1 MQKTYRLNDLTKE
14 EYDELKSCEDID
26 FALIENHPIAN
37 SQVTD
42 DYGNQIEE
50 LQYTYTVILKIRPT
64 TEEKEQRIEKYIDSF
79 TTGGRDHRVDRFS
92 KEYDYLK
99 QELGVGKYK
108 RRSQRRSI
116 PHTLG
121 EALPEIADKIEQE
134 MLKENLGLKDY
145 TND

>member
-50 LQYTYTVILKIRPT
+50 SSREVSFEGRWNRARAILLK
-64 TEEKEQRIEKYIDSF
+64 
-79 TTGGRDHRVDRFS
+79 S
-92 KEYDYLK
+92 K
-99 QELGVGKYK
+99 
-108 RRSQRRSI
+108 
-116 PHTLG
+116 
-121 EALPEIADKIEQE
+121 
-134 MLKENLGLKDY
+134 
-145 TND
+145 

>member
-50 LQYTYTVILKIRPT
+50 LQYTYTVLLKIKPT
-64 TEEKEQRIEKYIDSF
+64 TKEKEQKIEKYIDSF

-99 QELGVGKYK
+99 QELGIKKYK
-108 RRSQRRSI
+108 RRSI

-121 EALPEIADKIEQE
+121 EALPEISDKIEQE